1 MLIQFAIQSKFL
13 LSTSPTLV
21 KAGRS
26 VGPDQQ
32 PDRRARAAYTGSLLD
47 LSCQDPHHHVQE
59 VEEHPH
65 HNVLPVPVDEAA
77 IAANEAIE
85 NNQGEEMVLFFSWFD
100 FAFRFLQFCRSTSGL
115 HGGRST
121 DMSGSGLLR
130 LWDPGA

>member
-1 MLIQFAIQSKFL
+1 MNFDKYTLIQFEIQSKFL

-59 VEEHPH
+59 VQEVQDREQPGGGAGDLLGL
-65 HNVLPVPVDEAA
+65 VFGL
-77 IAANEAIE
+77 I
-85 NNQGEEMVLFFSWFD
+85 
-100 FAFRFLQFCRSTSGL
+100 FAF
-115 HGGRST
+115 
-121 DMSGSGLLR
+121 
-130 LWDPGA
+130 